1 MRRGTWE
8 KAFSFSN
15 IPAKY
20 YRLWDEN
27 VWVAN
32 AGYTPQDSWADFEQ
46 IYPLLTIL
54 GKVPIILV
62 VQKIILSDFP
72 VVWSMLRVTE
82 SAWKNVGGAPNKKPW
97 CVWGTPRTPQ
107 AIGAKWLNLRFL
119 FPHVCGLSNFEDLIR
134 FFKILLVCSQHYIY
148 II

>member
-97 CVWGTPRTPQ
+97 CVWGTPRTPSYRSKMVKST
-107 AIGAKWLNLRFL
+107 IFVPSCLWSLKFWR
-119 FPHVCGLSNFEDLIR
+119 SYTI
-134 FFKILLVCSQHYIY
+134 FKILLVCSQHYIY